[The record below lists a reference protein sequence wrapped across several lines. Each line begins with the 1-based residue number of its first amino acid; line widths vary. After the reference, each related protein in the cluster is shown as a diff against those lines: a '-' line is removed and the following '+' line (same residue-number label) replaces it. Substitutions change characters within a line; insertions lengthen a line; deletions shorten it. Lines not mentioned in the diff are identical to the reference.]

1 MDKDKRIEELEQGMR
16 YMKSLNSAMLKS
28 IVDCS
33 KMVLNCYATIMGQ
46 RDAEA
51 EALKFT
57 EKYQFGKE
65 KEAEN

>member
-33 KMVLNCYATIMGQ
+33 KMMLNCYATLMGQ
-46 RDAEA
+46 RDAES
-51 EALKFT
+51 EALKLT
-57 EKYQFGKE
+57 EKYNFKGE
-65 KEAEN
+65 EN